1 MNDVYETNTATQN
14 TAQQQ
19 QNPNWLERNA
29 SWLTPVLTT
38 AAQLGYNVW
47 ANDRNNQFNAEQAQ
61 LNREWQEQQSST
73 AYQRGYADMK
83 AAGLNPHLAGGNGG
97 ASTGGGGQAATTGMM
112 PMDLNTLN
120 GYALQTAMTEAQV
133 KNANADTEL
142 KQKQSGKTAS
152 EQKAIEIDTA
162 IKQAKAPL
170 EMALM
175 QAQTA
180 EQRTAAQ
187 KNIAHYNQLV
197 KQLDEMDAHIAL
209 LKDQGK
215 YVQAQAETERR
226 LQKGIQTRAWIQS
239 ITGGIR
245 DTGIGVGAAMGGA
258 SQMGGAMNA
267 AMGGLAF

>member
-1 MNDVYETNTATQN
+1 MNDVYDTNTATQN

-19 QNPNWLERNA
+19 NPNWLQRNA
-29 SWLTPVLTT
+29 DWLTPMITT
-38 AAQLGYNVW
+38 AAQVGYNVW

-61 LNREWQEQQSST
+61 LNRDWQAQQSNT

-112 PMDLNTLN
+112 PMDLNSLN

-142 KQKQSGKTAS
+142 KQKQSGKTAT
-152 EQKAIEIDTA
+152 EQKAIEVDTE
-162 IKQAKAPL
+162 IKQLKAPL
-170 EMALM
+170 EMALI

-187 KNIAHYNQLV
+187 KNLAHYNQLV

-209 LKDQGK
+209 LRDQGK
-215 YVQAQAETERR
+215 YTQAQTETERR
-226 LQKGIQTRAWIQS
+226 LQKGIQTRAWIQT

-245 DTGIGVGAAMGGA
+245 DTGIGAGAALGGINSMGQGIN
-258 SQMGGAMNA
+258 GAMG
-267 AMGGLAF
+267 AMAF